1 LVEIAERIHAVE
13 IDRHVQPAH
22 RSIASVTCQGVT
34 ISSDA
39 RADSSSASPCLT
51 RFMKILIAN
60 RGEIAVRII
69 RACREMGLRTVAVYS
84 DCDRTARHVREADQA
99 VHIGPSEAAQS
110 YLRIDAILEAA
121 QKTGADAIHPGY
133 GFLAENAAFARACQ
147 DARLIFIGPS
157 PEAIAL
163 MGSKTAAREAAIR
176 AGVPS
181 VPGTERPLDDTVSD
195 DEIARIAGSV
205 GFPLVVKAV
214 AGGGG
219 KGMRTVDDPL
229 SLAAAVRTARSE
241 ARSAF
246 GDSAIYFERR
256 LVRPRH
262 IEIQLLGDQ
271 HGTVVPFVE
280 RECSIQRRHQKVVEE
295 SPSIA
300 VSPELRQRIAAA
312 AAAVAQAV
320 NYSNAGTIEFL
331 LDEDGSFYFLEMNTR
346 LQVEH
351 PVTEMVTSTDLVQW
365 QIRIARGE
373 RLDIDPKHALAAHGH
388 AIECRIYA
396 EDPDLGFMPSPG
408 LIRGLR
414 PAAGPGVRDD
424 GGVSAGYTV
433 PVFYDSMIAKLVTW
447 GGSRRQAIDRMSR
460 ALREYQ
466 VLGIKTTIPFFLWL
480 MQQPEYVAGRY
491 DTTYLDRL
499 LVERKGD
506 SFNELTESEEEVA
519 SIATALDAYLRA
531 AVHAGTPGS
540 TTHWKRAARLEALR
554 G

>member
-1 LVEIAERIHAVE
+1 
-13 IDRHVQPAH
+13 
-22 RSIASVTCQGVT
+22 
-34 ISSDA
+34 
-39 RADSSSASPCLT
+39 
-51 RFMKILIAN
+51 MKILIAN

-84 DCDRTARHVREADQA
+84 DCDRAARHVREADQA
-99 VHIGPSEAAQS
+99 VHIGPSEASQS
-110 YLRIDAILEAA
+110 YLKIDVIVEAA
-121 QKTGADAIHPGY
+121 QRTGADAVHPGY
-133 GFLAENAAFARACQ
+133 GFLAENAAFARACL
-147 DARLIFIGPS
+147 DAHLVFIGPS

-163 MGSKTAAREAAIR
+163 MGSKTAAREAALR
-176 AGVPS
+176 AGVPV
-181 VPGTERPLDDTVSD
+181 VPGTQQPLDESVRD
-195 DEIARIAGSV
+195 DEIARIASAV
-205 GFPLVVKAV
+205 GFPLLVKAV

-219 KGMRTVDDPL
+219 KGMRTVDDLPA
-229 SLAAAVRTARSE
+229 LASAVRTARSE

-246 GDSAIYFERR
+246 GDAAIYLERR

-271 HGTVVPFVE
+271 HGTIIPFVE

-300 VSPELRQRIAAA
+300 VSLELRQRIAAA
-312 AAAVAQAV
+312 AAAVAGAV
-320 NYSNAGTIEFL
+320 NYANAGTIEFL

-351 PVTEMVTSTDLVQW
+351 PVTEMVASTDLVQW

-373 RLDIDPKHALAAHGH
+373 RLDIDPAHALSAHGH

-414 PAAGPGVRDD
+414 PASGPGVRDD
-424 GGVSAGYTV
+424 GGVSVGYTV

-447 GGSRRQAIDRMSR
+447 GGSRGQAIDRMSR

-480 MQQPEYVAGRY
+480 VQQPEYVAGQC

-499 LVERKGD
+499 LVDRKGE
-506 SFNELTESEEEVA
+506 SFNELSEVDEEVA
-519 SIATALDAYLRA
+519 SIATALDAYFRA
-531 AVHAGTPGS
+531 NVHPGNSSAGT